1 MRNDRLRGAFETLG
15 FTEVGSVLSSGN
27 IVFRDSTGE
36 PAEVLEQR
44 IQTVLRAH
52 LGIPGGTIV
61 RSREELQRLSDREP
75 FGERTHGKS
84 TYLTVTFCKRPLDP
98 LPEPFPAPPAPEV
111 TVLGYDHDCRA
122 VLVVSDTTGARTPDT
137 MRWLEQEFGND
148 ITTRTWL
155 TVARILRRLPGAERV
170 E

>member
-1 MRNDRLRGAFETLG
+1 MTRYCALLRGIGPSDPNMRNDRLRGAFETLG

-98 LPEPFPAPPAPEV
+98 LPEPFPARRPRKSP
-111 TVLGYDHDCRA
+111 C
-122 VLVVSDTTGARTPDT
+122 SDTTMTAGRS
-137 MRWLEQEFGND
+137 W
-148 ITTRTWL
+148 W
-155 TVARILRRLPGAERV
+155 
-170 E
+170 